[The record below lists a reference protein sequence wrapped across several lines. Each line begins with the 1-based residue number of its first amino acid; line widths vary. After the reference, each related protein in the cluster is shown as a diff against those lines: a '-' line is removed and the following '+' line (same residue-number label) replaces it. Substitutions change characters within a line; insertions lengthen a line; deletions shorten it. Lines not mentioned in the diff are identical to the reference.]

1 MNFWNRRSH
10 EKRLPKSNQNLGV
23 LNLNEG
29 VTNCIFMKLNSNE
42 SSKCLF
48 LHVNHLPLL
57 CKIQKESGVN
67 RIIMHSQF
75 SVSWNQCT
83 EWKARRWPLTT
94 RLYNRAF
101 FFFSFDIRIVLI
113 RLSGP
118 PNFIISDRQSMPQV
132 PKSDFEG
139 FNTVDK
145 ISV

>member
-29 VTNCIFMKLNSNE
+29 VTNCIFMSLNSNE
-42 SSKCLF
+42 SSKCLV

-67 RIIMHSQF
+67 RLIMHSQF

-83 EWKARRWPLTT
+83 EWKERRWPLTT

-101 FFFSFDIRIVLI
+101 FFSFDKRIVLI

-118 PNFIISDRQSMPQV
+118 PNFIINDRQSMPQV